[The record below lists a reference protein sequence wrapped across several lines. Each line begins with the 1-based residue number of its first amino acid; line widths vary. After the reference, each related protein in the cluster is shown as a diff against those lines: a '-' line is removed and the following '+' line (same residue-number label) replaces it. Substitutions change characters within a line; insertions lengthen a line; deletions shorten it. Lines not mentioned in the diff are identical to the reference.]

1 MRGRLS
7 THGRDI
13 RPRARESLESPNQG
27 ERTAREAAHAEGFQ
41 GIPELPS
48 AMGPNRGRSNQI
60 TTRERRVG
68 QRNRTSRRLDFRR
81 RHKTGDRKYPVLHG
95 RRKGRE
101 KRDFSNSRNLHR
113 ERCRRLGKPEL
124 ARLRAGSFL
133 MFFASVVVAAERSEV
148 GTIPAD
154 PLDIM
159 VDIKTGRRKRLTQG
173 HLSTC
178 RQKGEKEG
186 KE

>member
-1 MRGRLS
+1 
-7 THGRDI
+7 
-13 RPRARESLESPNQG
+13 
-27 ERTAREAAHAEGFQ
+27 
-41 GIPELPS
+41 
-48 AMGPNRGRSNQI
+48 
-60 TTRERRVG
+60 
-68 QRNRTSRRLDFRR
+68 
-81 RHKTGDRKYPVLHG
+81 VLQVLK
-95 RRKGRE
+95 KGWE
-101 KRDFSNSRNLHR
+101 KRDFRNSGNLHR
-113 ERCRRLGKPEL
+113 ERCRCLGKPEL